1 MWRERCEVCGGEGI
15 NMRLLY
21 VKGKTGTSVRRV
33 RWSVEG
39 KMRCQCM
46 FRESQGFV
54 GREVAVCVFEEGETG
69 WSMCVAN
76 GVWV

>member
-1 MWRERCEVCGGEGI
+1 MECRGQDEVSMYVPER
-15 NMRLLY
+15 
-21 VKGKTGTSVRRV
+21 
-33 RWSVEG
+33 
-39 KMRCQCM
+39 
-46 FRESQGFV
+46 SQGFV